1 MKIVSRMLKME
12 NGVLVGVMAVGGA
25 VAIASYYS
33 FNKVINQINAD
44 TDRIMKETFGTVD
57 EEEK

>member
-1 MKIVSRMLKME
+1 MSTMLKIAT
-12 NGVLVGVMAVGGA
+12 GVVVGVMAVGGA
-25 VAIASYYS
+25 VAIASYYR

-44 TDRIMKETFGTVD
+44 TDRIMKETYGTTVD

>member
-1 MKIVSRMLKME
+1 MMSTLLKVTT
-12 NGVLVGVMAVGGA
+12 GVVVGVMAVGGA

-44 TDRIMKETFGTVD
+44 TDRIMKETFGAVSD

>member
-1 MKIVSRMLKME
+1 MSTMLKIAT
-12 NGVLVGVMAVGGA
+12 GVVVGVMAVGGA
-25 VAIASYYS
+25 VAIASYYR

>member
-1 MKIVSRMLKME
+1 MSTMLKIAT
-12 NGVLVGVMAVGGA
+12 GVVVVVMAVGGA

-44 TDRIMKETFGTVD
+44 TDRIMKETFGVEED
-57 EEEK
+57 EK

>member
-1 MKIVSRMLKME
+1 MMSTMLKIAT
-12 NGVLVGVMAVGGA
+12 GVVVGVMAVGGA

-44 TDRIMKETFGTVD
+44 TDRIMKETFGTTVDD
-57 EEEK
+57 EEK

>member
-1 MKIVSRMLKME
+1 MSTLLKVTT
-12 NGVLVGVMAVGGA
+12 GVVVGVMAVGGA

-33 FNKVINQINAD
+33 FNKVINQINVD
-44 TDRIMKETFGTVD
+44 TDRIMKETFGTTVE

>member
-1 MKIVSRMLKME
+1 MSTLVKVAT
-12 NGVLVGVMAVGGA
+12 GVVVGVMAVGGA

-33 FNKVINQINAD
+33 FNKTINQINAD
-44 TDRIMKETFGTVD
+44 TDRIMKETFGVVSD

>member
-1 MKIVSRMLKME
+1 MSTMLKIAT
-12 NGVLVGVMAVGGA
+12 GVVVGVMAVGGA

-44 TDRIMKETFGTVD
+44 TDRIMKETYGTTVD

>member
-1 MKIVSRMLKME
+1 MLKIAT
-12 NGVLVGVMAVGGA
+12 GVVVGVMAVGGA

-44 TDRIMKETFGTVD
+44 TDRIMKETLGTVD

>member
-1 MKIVSRMLKME
+1 MLKLAT
-12 NGVLVGVMAVGGA
+12 GVVVGVMAVGGA

-33 FNKVINQINAD
+33 FNKVINQINTD
-44 TDRIMKETFGTVD
+44 TDRIMKETFGTTVD

>member
-1 MKIVSRMLKME
+1 MSTMLKIAT
-12 NGVLVGVMAVGGA
+12 GVVVGVMAVGGA

-33 FNKVINQINAD
+33 FNKVINQINTD
-44 TDRIMKETFGTVD
+44 TDHIMKETFGTTVD